1 MKTDVISGLFDV
13 RKYEKKVERKD
24 RKLLA
29 ENDNISFSASF
40 PINELPD
47 MFKMDGAPD
56 VFVKLYAS
64 RDEVRAAETEK
75 REAVNDR
82 ASVKFKIG
90 SGAKW
95 FDKYGKVIS
104 KPSNEELDGS
114 RFEVRIDFKRR
125 AKNPDDDKAPSG
137 YWVNAIMFRKV
148 EANPFAG
155 EAFEEQPDDDPEPS
169 AAETSQAPAAAQE
182 GGEGKLPF

>member
-47 MFKMDGAPD
+47 VFKIDGAPD

-64 RDEVRAAETEK
+64 RDEVRAAEAER

-90 SGAKW
+90 SGTKW
-95 FDKYGKVIS
+95 FDKYGKAVS
-104 KPSNEELDGS
+104 KPSNEELDGD
-114 RFEVRIDFKRR
+114 RYEVRIDFKRR

-137 YWVNAIMFRKV
+137 YWANAIMFRKLD
-148 EANPFAG
+148 ANPFAG
-155 EAFEEQPDDDPEPS
+155 EAFEEQPEDDPEP
-169 AAETSQAPAAAQE
+169 AQAPEPAAAQE